1 MAESWW
7 TRWRRRPRPCGAGPR
22 IPVSWRSCATTRC
35 SGRLDH
41 LPATTPY
48 DELADAILNLL
59 RGTAERKGMTDRPH
73 MLYVAWG
80 YPPCRG
86 GGVYRAL
93 ATANRFAALGWKVT
107 VLTADRE
114 TFHRFTGADLTL
126 EERIDPS
133 IEVVRVPFEWPIL
146 EADLRKWSKRPGLEP
161 EAVEQVADQ
170 AGPDP
175 VPGDRVRAVALD
187 HREGRGADPPGAQ
200 GRPDGRHREPA
211 RRVHRGVPPA
221 QEARRAST

>member
-1 MAESWW
+1 
-7 TRWRRRPRPCGAGPR
+7 
-22 IPVSWRSCATTRC
+22 
-35 SGRLDH
+35 
-41 LPATTPY
+41 
-48 DELADAILNLL
+48 
-59 RGTAERKGMTDRPH
+59 MTDRPH

-146 EADLRKWSKRPGLEP
+146 EADLRKWSKARASNPKLWSKWRTKQDQIPFP
-161 EAVEQVADQ
+161 ETGY
-170 AGPDP
+170 GPWRS
-175 VPGDRVRAVALD
+175 VIGKS
-187 HREGRGADPPGAQ
+187 PGAWP
-200 GRPDGRHREPA
+200 RL
-211 RRVHRGVPPA
+211 
-221 QEARRAST
+221 RAAGWRWMGTG